1 MSINRMT
8 LRRGAAGLALCA
20 FMVPAPAVA
29 QDGTD
34 TDEVIRHATPGSSFP
49 IARAVEIPADATVV
63 YLSGAVPSVID
74 DTAER
79 GSPEAYGDTEAQ
91 TVSVLES
98 IAGTL
103 DDLGLGMGDVFKMQV
118 FLVAPDGSDAMD
130 FSGFMDGYT
139 QFFGTDDQP
148 DLPVRSV
155 FEVAGLASP
164 AWLVEIEVVA
174 VRPAQD

>member
-1 MSINRMT
+1 MT
-8 LRRGAAGLALCA
+8 LNSMTMGLGVAGLALGA
-20 FMVPAPAVA
+20 MMMPAPALA
-29 QDGTD
+29 QDSTQTGD
-34 TDEVIRHATPGSSFP
+34 IIRHAMPGSSFP
-49 IARAVEIPADATVV
+49 ISRAVEIPADATVV

-91 TVSVLES
+91 TVSVFGSIES
-98 IAGTL
+98 TL

-118 FLVAPDGSDAMD
+118 FLVAPDGSDGMD

-139 QFFGTDDQP
+139 QFFGSNAQP
-148 DLPVRSV
+148 NLPVRSV
-155 FEVAGLASP
+155 FEVAGLANP

-174 VRPAQD
+174 VRPPRD

>member
-1 MSINRMT
+1 MSINHMT
-8 LRRGAAGLALCA
+8 LRRRAVGLALCA
-20 FMVPAPAVA
+20 LMVPAVANA
-29 QDGTD
+29 QDGAETG
-34 TDEVIRHATPGSSFP
+34 EVIRHATPGSSFP

-63 YLSGAVPSVID
+63 YLSGAVPAVID

-91 TVSVLES
+91 TVSVLEA
-98 IAGTL
+98 IEGTL

-118 FLVAPDGSDAMD
+118 FLVAPDGSDTMD

-139 QFFGTDDQP
+139 QFFGTEEQP

>member
-1 MSINRMT
+1 MT
-8 LRRGAAGLALCA
+8 CNLVKIRSGALGLALCA
-20 FMVPAPAVA
+20 FIIPVPALA
-29 QDGTD
+29 QDGAQAD
-34 TDEVIRHATPGSSFP
+34 GIIRHATPGSSFP

-63 YLSGAVPSVID
+63 HLSGAVPSVID
-74 DTAER
+74 ETAEQ

-98 IAGTL
+98 IEGTL
-103 DDLGLGMGDVFKMQV
+103 ADLGFGMGDVFKMQV
-118 FLVAPDGSDAMD
+118 FLVAPDGSYAMD

-139 QFFGTDDQP
+139 QFFGTDAQP

-164 AWLVEIEVVA
+164 AWLVEIEVAA
-174 VRPAQD
+174 VRPVQD